1 MPGALEGIR
10 VIDLSRMAPGPFCTM
25 ALGDLGADVI
35 RVEEPGG
42 GRMARERAGDTD
54 EAEVRRR
61 SAFNALNRNKRSI
74 ALNLKHPDA
83 QEVLHHLVGDAD
95 VFIEGF
101 RPGVVS
107 RLGCDYE
114 SLSEINSRLVYCS
127 LSGYG
132 QDGPYSNLVGHDINY
147 ISVGGALG
155 VIGAD
160 DGPPVIPY
168 NIIAD
173 YAGGGLHAAMAIL
186 AALMARQHT
195 GKGQYVDIAM
205 SDGVAYMLASLFSEY
220 FATGAV
226 PARGAMGLNG
236 GAPYYNVYKF
246 RDGKYISVGCIEPW
260 FWSTLCR
267 TLGREDLIEDQFDSE
282 RSEFVK
288 SELESVFAAKD
299 RDEWW
304 ELLSAIDNIAVA
316 KVSSL
321 DEVATDPQNLHREM
335 LVEAGNVDGA
345 PVRQVGIGPKLSN
358 TPGSI
363 RTLGATVGQHT
374 KEILDDLGYT
384 SDQIAVL
391 MESGASSS
399 S

>member
-1 MPGALEGIR
+1 MPGALEGIK

-25 ALGDLGADVI
+25 ALGDLGAEVI

-42 GRMARERAGDTD
+42 GRMARERATEAD
-54 EAEVRRR
+54 EIEVRRR
-61 SAFNALNRNKRSI
+61 AAFNALNRNKRSI

-83 QEVLHHLVGDAD
+83 QQALHRLVGDAD
-95 VFIEGF
+95 VFVEGF

-114 SLSEINSRLVYCS
+114 TLSEINPRLVYCS

-155 VIGAD
+155 VIGSSS
-160 DGPPVIPY
+160 GPPVIPY

-195 GKGQYVDIAM
+195 GEGQYVDVAM
-205 SDGVAYMLASLFSEY
+205 SDGVVYMLASLLSEY
-220 FATGAV
+220 FATGSI
-226 PARGAMGLNG
+226 PSRGEMGLNG
-236 GAPYYNVYKF
+236 GAPYYNVYRC
-246 RDGKYISVGCIEPW
+246 RDGRYISVGCIEPW
-260 FWSTLCR
+260 FWATLCR
-267 TLGREDLIEDQFDSE
+267 TLEREDLIEGQFEPS
-282 RSEFVK
+282 RAAFAK
-288 SELESVFAAKD
+288 SELEREFAARD

-304 ELLSAIDNIAVA
+304 DLLSGVDNIAVA
-316 KVSSL
+316 KVSSI
-321 DEVATDPQNLHREM
+321 DEVATDEQNLHRQM
-335 LVEAGNVDGA
+335 VLQAGRVDGV
-345 PVRQVGIGPKLSN
+345 PVRQVGIGPKLSE

-363 RTLGATVGQHT
+363 KSLGATVGQHT
-374 KEILDDLGYT
+374 KEVLAELGFSTEQISGMLD
-384 SDQIAVL
+384 
-391 MESGASSS
+391 SGAAE
-399 S
+399 